1 MSNGARSFPRLLL
14 LRTLLLLAGHSVALA
29 SQPQAAAA
37 NPQAAATTT
46 PATLGNAQTLFS
58 AKRFAE
64 ADIVI
69 RAVLDGEAF
78 KQESASTQH
87 EAVRLALSIARALK
101 QYDRAAVLA
110 ARSTA
115 FKDQEAG
122 DWSSRARAALQNND
136 PEDAAKS
143 LVVVARRWP
152 YALNGNDGIV
162 NETARA
168 VREQRHADAH
178 RELLEALLDMR
189 WLHGDG
195 TEPSGLWRDL
205 SLELLDKSLVDRA
218 IDVAT
223 HVTDPYVLI
232 EMRADRR
239 MAKVMRSGVVHT
251 NVKKAAIDA
260 VAAAKQGMHDHP
272 GSLARVTA
280 LTSALMT
287 LQQYQEILDATA
299 PIVERVRTAA
309 PGLKPYE
316 DVERQYEWVLHARA
330 RALLEMGRFD
340 DALAEQRLAMSAN
353 GPSPSASQAINLA
366 GMLNDLARPAEALAV
381 LPVDAN
387 LSPYGFMQLQSMRFE
402 SALLMHDD
410 AAAAAA
416 LKYLREHE
424 ADSPVTLQRM
434 LAISGAADDAARIL
448 IARLADPWLRTD
460 ALVEAQQYAP
470 GRGPPQAL
478 AWRASALA
486 LCNRPDVRAA
496 INAVGSVDRY
506 PTIR

>member
-1 MSNGARSFPRLLL
+1 MLRLAAWSACLLLTGFQPALTSQPASVPPQPSASEPATPISMAGARS
-14 LRTLLLLAGHSVALA
+14 
-29 SQPQAAAA
+29 
-37 NPQAAATTT
+37 
-46 PATLGNAQTLFS
+46 LFA
-58 AKRFAE
+58 AKRYAE
-64 ADIVI
+64 ADAVM
-69 RAVLDGEAF
+69 RAVLDGADF
-78 KQESASTQH
+78 KQDPASAQR
-87 EAVRLALSIARALK
+87 EAVRLAVSIARELK

-110 ARSTA
+110 ARATA

-122 DWSSRARAALQNND
+122 DWLSRARAALQNND
-136 PEDAAKS
+136 PQDAATS
-143 LVVVARRWP
+143 LAVVARRWP

-162 NETARA
+162 NDTARA
-168 VREQRHADAH
+168 VRDQRHADAH

-205 SLELLDKSLVDRA
+205 SLELLDKNLTDRA
-218 IDVAT
+218 IDAAT
-223 HVTDPYVLI
+223 HVADPYVLI

-239 MAKVMRSGVVHT
+239 LAKVMQSRIVHT
-251 NVKKAAIDA
+251 NVKNAAIDA
-260 VAAAKQGMHDHP
+260 VATARQGMHEHP

-287 LQQYQEILDATA
+287 MQQYQEILDTTA

-330 RALLEMGRFD
+330 RALLEMGRHD
-340 DALAEQRLAMSAN
+340 DALAEQRLAMTAD
-353 GPSPSASQAINLA
+353 GQTPSVSQVINLA
-366 GMLNDLARPAEALAV
+366 GMLNGLARPAEALAV
-381 LPVDAN
+381 LPVDAD
-387 LSPYGFMQLQSMRFE
+387 LTPYGFMELQSVRFE

-416 LKYLREHE
+416 LKYLRDHE
-424 ADSPVTLQRM
+424 ADSPVTLQHM
-434 LAISGAADDAARIL
+434 LAISGAANDAARIW

-470 GRGPPQAL
+470 RHGPPQAL
-478 AWRASALA
+478 AWQASWLA
-486 LCNRPDVRAA
+486 LTNRPDVRAA

-506 PTIR
+506 PMIR